1 MRAFYKFCKSILYN
15 DLMIEIYSLLLG
27 FIIILFFFSL
37 IYYSASKID
46 ESKRTE
52 TTAESK
58 H

>member
-1 MRAFYKFCKSILYN
+1 MRAFNKFCKSILYN
-15 DLMIEIYSLLLG
+15 DLMIEIYSLLVG
-27 FIIILFFFSL
+27 FIIILVFFSL

-46 ESKRTE
+46 ESKRIE